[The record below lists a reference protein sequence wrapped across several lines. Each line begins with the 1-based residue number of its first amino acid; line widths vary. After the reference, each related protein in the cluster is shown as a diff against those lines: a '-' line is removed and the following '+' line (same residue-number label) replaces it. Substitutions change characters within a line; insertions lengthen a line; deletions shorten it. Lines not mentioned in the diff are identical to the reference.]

1 MKRSKPIPKM
11 KIRQWVEEL
20 DAETLYLLL
29 DALLDGQSNAE
40 RFDSILREAL
50 PKESYYQA
58 KIMDAIQAAYP
69 SAFVWKVSAGP
80 YSRQGIPDVAAI
92 INGRYYGFEV
102 KRPYIGEPSKI
113 QEQTIELIRAAGG
126 VADFVSFPR
135 QALEII
141 AKEEAKHGI

>member
-1 MKRSKPIPKM
+1 MKKSKPIPKM
-11 KIRQWVEEL
+11 KIRQWVEDL
-20 DAETLYLLL
+20 DAETLYLRL
-29 DALLDGQSNAE
+29 DALLDGQLNTE

-50 PKESYYQA
+50 PKESYYQT
-58 KIMDAIQAAYP
+58 KIMDAIREAYP
-69 SAFVWKVSAGP
+69 KAFVWKAAAGP
-80 YSRQGIPDVAAI
+80 YSRLGIPDVCVI
-92 INGRYYGFEV
+92 TGGRYYGFEV

-135 QALEII
+135 QALEIM